1 MTTSV
6 PDTLGSVGDYT
17 LLERLTPAGPGDLY
31 RARDT
36 RHGRTVTV
44 RILPESVP
52 SDDQAPP
59 FVAEAQRLTRFTHP
73 NVTTVFDAGV
83 HDGRAYLVFE
93 FIKGRPLA
101 AEVHGQPMPAR
112 RAVELAI
119 QVADAIAEVHAAGFT
134 QAGISADAVLVTDKG
149 HAKIPISALSSPTG
163 FEAGPG
169 ARLRDYRAPEAPA
182 GREADERSDV
192 YSVGSLLYEM
202 LTARPFAPAAPAPS
216 AINPAVPK
224 ELDAATLR
232 ATAQQ
237 PDYRYQS
244 LVTMAAELRSIAA
257 ILDVRDAVADEA
269 ADEAN
274 QRLPVLVLVLLAAL
288 VALAW
293 WANR

>member
-17 LLERLTPAGPGDLY
+17 LLQRLTPAGPGDPY

-44 RILPESVP
+44 RILPEAVP
-52 SDDQAPP
+52 PDDQARL
-59 FVAEAQRLTRFTHP
+59 FVADAQRLTRFTHP

-83 HDGRAYLVFE
+83 HDGPAFLVFE

-182 GREADERSDV
+182 GREADERLDV

-202 LTARPFAPAAPAPS
+202 LTARPFAPAEPAPS